1 MRSGMQC
8 LLELLRGCGFA
19 RVHGEEELQAA
30 LALAEEEHVL
40 PWAAAQL
47 RARADTLP
55 PAIRERVAEVERAA
69 AIEGFFWSA
78 ELKSVLH
85 AFAERGIP
93 VVPLKGPSLAG
104 RVYGNAALRPSRD
117 LDLLVARADWARA
130 EAALEGMGFVAGET
144 DDHHRPWSRQTT
156 KLELHFDAENPLAFD
171 FRVADAL
178 ERARPAEFR
187 GELCRLLAPED
198 ELLYLCLHAARH
210 RYERLSFALDLRLA
224 FEKLATEEWR
234 PRAEV
239 AELSGLIALGLAMA
253 RRLQPDL
260 REGWNIGVP
269 EREWGH
275 LEKVANAL
283 WLRLMNQPF
292 AKRDWGA
299 AHAFYLELEPTRW
312 RRVKRRVRHAR
323 ILWSR
328 TIDCDRAFA
337 ARFGLRREWQ
347 VRALRPLRLI
357 VERGGR

>member
-1 MRSGMQC
+1 MRPGMQC

-19 RVHGEEELQAA
+19 RAYDQQELQAA

-171 FRVADAL
+171 FRVAGAL
-178 ERARPAEFR
+178 ERARPAEFHS
-187 GELCRLLAPED
+187 EPCRLLAPED

-224 FEKLATEEWR
+224 FEKLATEEWQ

-253 RRLQPDL
+253 RKLEPHLRVGASFEATKSEQQHLDRLAGRLWQRL
-260 REGWNIGVP
+260 RTE
-269 EREWGH
+269 
-275 LEKVANAL
+275 
-283 WLRLMNQPF
+283 PF

-299 AHAFYLELEPTRW
+299 VHAFYLELEPTRW
-312 RRVKRRVRHAR
+312 RRVKRRLRHAR

-328 TIDCDRAFA
+328 TIDRDRTFA
-337 ARFGLRREWQ
+337 ARLGLRREWQ